1 MKNELSR
8 PLDVHRWSEYREV
21 NKFVNSIFE
30 KYFKWQ
36 NSDLIKKHLKVVL
49 LDLYLAWNEHPD
61 MKIGVHMNRNAYK
74 AKSRYNALNIS
85 HKIIDVVKRLHEIGF
100 INLTTGF
107 YDPTGRLSRVT
118 RIWSTNKLISK
129 FKSAKFTNHHII
141 HFTDQEVIIL
151 RDENKKD
158 VEYNDDAEIIQMRNV
173 LNEYN
178 NLLKQTFIDIPELD
192 KPIIETNDKYIPIS
206 SNERLVRRI
215 FNNASWKDGGRFY
228 GGWWQRVPSFFRSKI
243 YLNNEGTIEDDYRS
257 LHPNL
262 LYANKGLDYAK
273 LKRGDAYDIHVSNIN
288 DKDDKRKLVKRL
300 MLIAIN
306 AKDEATTFRAVK
318 SELQEEIP
326 YFSFKFDN
334 LKLIL
339 NNLKEKHHEIADDF
353 CTGKGLQLMNLD
365 GKIAEYIIDKF
376 TQNNIPVLCI
386 HDSFVVPRSKDDFLR
401 LTMNEAI
408 VNITNQGLP
417 NIDRKGLGLH
427 EINSVKHL
435 DRDLYL
441 DRMIHLSETAPNRS
455 EGYLYRKQLFEEY
468 SGKVI

>member
-1 MKNELSR
+1 MSQELSR
-8 PLDVHRWSEYREV
+8 PLDVHCWSEYPEV
-21 NKFVNSIFE
+21 NNIVNLIYEEHFR
-30 KYFKWQ
+30 WQ
-36 NSDLIKKHLKVVL
+36 NPNLIKKHLKVAL
-49 LDLYLAWNEHPD
+49 LDLYVAWNEHPD

-85 HKIIDVVKRLHEIGF
+85 HKMIDIVKRLNEIDF
-100 INLTTGF
+100 INLTNGF
-107 YDPTGRLSRVT
+107 HDPTGRDSKVT
-118 RIWSTNKLISK
+118 RIWPTNKLIVK
-129 FKSAKFTNHHII
+129 FKSAKFTNQHIS
-141 HFTDQEVIIL
+141 HFTEQEVLIL
-151 RDENKKD
+151 KDTNKKYKSYD
-158 VEYNDDAEIIQMRNV
+158 DDADIIRMRNI
-173 LNEYN
+173 LKRYN
-178 NLLKQTFIDIPELD
+178 QLLKHTFIDIPELD
-192 KPIIETNDKYIPIS
+192 KPIIETNDRFIPIS

-215 FNNASWKDGGRFY
+215 FNNSSWKDGGRFY

-243 YLNNEGTIEDDYRS
+243 YLNNEATIEDDFRS

-262 LYANKGLDYAK
+262 LYAIKGLNYNK
-273 LKRGDAYDIHVSNIN
+273 LKRGDAYDILVPNLN
-288 DKDDKRKLVKRL
+288 DQDDKRKLVKRL

-306 AKDEATTFRAVK
+306 AKDEATTFRALK
-318 SELQEEIP
+318 SELQEELP

-365 GKIAEYIIDKF
+365 GKITEYIIDKF

-401 LTMNEAI
+401 RTMNEAI
-408 VNITNQGLP
+408 NNVTSHSFP
-417 NIDRKGLGLH
+417 NIDRKGIGIH
-427 EINSVKHL
+427 EINSVKYL

-441 DRMIHLSETAPNRS
+441 NRVEYLSESAPNRS
-455 EGYLYRKQLFEEY
+455 KGYMYRKQLFEEY

>member
-1 MKNELSR
+1 
-8 PLDVHRWSEYREV
+8 
-21 NKFVNSIFE
+21 
-30 KYFKWQ
+30 
-36 NSDLIKKHLKVVL
+36 
-49 LDLYLAWNEHPD
+49 
-61 MKIGVHMNRNAYK
+61 
-74 AKSRYNALNIS
+74 
-85 HKIIDVVKRLHEIGF
+85 
-100 INLTTGF
+100 
-107 YDPTGRLSRVT
+107 
-118 RIWSTNKLISK
+118 
-129 FKSAKFTNHHII
+129 
-141 HFTDQEVIIL
+141 
-151 RDENKKD
+151 
-158 VEYNDDAEIIQMRNV
+158 
-173 LNEYN
+173 
-178 NLLKQTFIDIPELD
+178 
-192 KPIIETNDKYIPIS
+192 
-206 SNERLVRRI
+206 
-215 FNNASWKDGGRFY
+215 
-228 GGWWQRVPSFFRSKI
+228 
-243 YLNNEGTIEDDYRS
+243 
-257 LHPNL
+257 
-262 LYANKGLDYAK
+262 
-273 LKRGDAYDIHVSNIN
+273 
-288 DKDDKRKLVKRL
+288 

>member
-1 MKNELSR
+1 M
-8 PLDVHRWSEYREV
+8 
-21 NKFVNSIFE
+21 
-30 KYFKWQ
+30 
-36 NSDLIKKHLKVVL
+36 
-49 LDLYLAWNEHPD
+49 
-61 MKIGVHMNRNAYK
+61 
-74 AKSRYNALNIS
+74 
-85 HKIIDVVKRLHEIGF
+85 
-100 INLTTGF
+100 
-107 YDPTGRLSRVT
+107 
-118 RIWSTNKLISK
+118 
-129 FKSAKFTNHHII
+129 
-141 HFTDQEVIIL
+141 
-151 RDENKKD
+151 
-158 VEYNDDAEIIQMRNV
+158 
-173 LNEYN
+173 
-178 NLLKQTFIDIPELD
+178 
-192 KPIIETNDKYIPIS
+192 
-206 SNERLVRRI
+206 
-215 FNNASWKDGGRFY
+215 
-228 GGWWQRVPSFFRSKI
+228 
-243 YLNNEGTIEDDYRS
+243 
-257 LHPNL
+257 
-262 LYANKGLDYAK
+262 DYAK

-326 YFSFKFDN
+326 YFSFKFDD

-401 LTMNEAI
+401 RTMNEAI